1 MTAYFGI
8 EKNDEMNDKSEEF
21 FKVFQAF
28 FKQIEQAMPKVEKK
42 KTAGANAKPGVKNVV
57 AGDHKSMMAELIA
70 KQAAKAAANEEEPPK

>member
-28 FKQIEQAMPKVEKK
+28 FKQIEQALPKEQKK
-42 KTAGANAKPGVKNVV
+42 KAAPAKTGLKAGGPGGAGNAL
-57 AGDHKSMMAELIA
+57 MAELMA
-70 KQAAKAAANEEEPPK
+70 KQAEQAAKAAEKEAQ

>member
-21 FKVFQAF
+21 FKVFQSF

-42 KTAGANAKPGVKNVV
+42 KAAPGAKPGAKNVV
-57 AGDHKSMMAELIA
+57 GGDHKSLMAELMA
-70 KQAAKAAANEEEPPK
+70 KQAAQAEAKGEEPK